1 MVVMKLNKSEQA
13 LMDLLTAKG
22 GELAIDLIYSGSFTQ
37 GKRQWE
43 AAKSLES
50 KGLIVRFNQSVHKS
64 SRITARIF
72 SRLDG
77 CMSVVEHSV
86 MIKIKN

>member
-1 MVVMKLNKSEQA
+1 MKLNKSERA
-13 LMDLLTAKG
+13 LLELLKSKG
-22 GELAIDLIYSGSFTQ
+22 GELAIDLVYSGSFSQ

-43 AAKSLES
+43 AAKSLEA
-50 KGLIVRFNQSVHKS
+50 KGIVKRYNQTVHKS

-72 SRLDG
+72 GRLDG

-86 MIKIKN
+86 IVALK